1 MSPAN
6 LSGFLKRITEMYFR
20 GQAYEDFVKE
30 YSGAPGFLRR
40 AREPGVGGMLAA
52 RRPALHPRPTGVG
65 TPRHHQG
72 LGTLTHIPAPGYACP
87 KH

>member
-1 MSPAN
+1 
-6 LSGFLKRITEMYFR
+6 MYFG

-52 RRPALHPRPTGVG
+52 RRLALYPQPTGVG
-65 TPRHHQG
+65 TPRNHQG
-72 LGTLTHIPAPGYACP
+72 LDTLTTSLPLGMDVPNASLATVAFLL
-87 KH
+87 